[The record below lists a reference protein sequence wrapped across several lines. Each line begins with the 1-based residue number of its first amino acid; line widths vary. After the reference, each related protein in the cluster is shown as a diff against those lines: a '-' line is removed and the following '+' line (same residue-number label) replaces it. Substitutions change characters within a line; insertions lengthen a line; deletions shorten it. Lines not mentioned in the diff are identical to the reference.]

1 VKVSINPIAI
11 ESMKKAFGN
20 LTANIPKE
28 LAIAINLTAKQA
40 KIQAARA
47 LKKELNVPVKV
58 LKKAISTRSKATAKK
73 TKAIVGLY
81 AGYPIPLMYFKPRQ
95 TKSGI
100 VAKINSRLKTKA
112 TLPNAFISQKYRG
125 GVFQRVGKARS
136 PIKTQYGPSPG
147 SAFENAGVKDLA
159 VAVAQT
165 TLPKEIKRRIRF
177 LTLKA
182 NDGLRGK
189 QK

>member
-1 VKVSINPIAI
+1 MKVSINQVAL
-11 ESMKKAFGN
+11 ESMKKVIGN
-20 LTANIPKE
+20 LTTSISKE
-28 LAIAINLTAKQA
+28 LAIAVNLTAKQTR
-40 KIQAARA
+40 IQAARA

-177 LTLKA
+177 LILKA
-182 NDGLRGK
+182 NGGLRGN